1 MNTLVFDMLSF
12 KFLTMDLTSIDKP
25 FTKSEMK
32 ILVVDDR
39 EDNLFSIETI
49 LERDVYTIVKAT
61 SGRAALKI
69 LLHQHDFTLI
79 LMDVQ
84 MPDMNG
90 FETASLIYQRDK
102 LKHIPIIFVTAHNYE
117 EEKMF
122 EGYKMG
128 AVDFIYKPI
137 NPELMRYKVSV
148 FAEIFRK
155 NAQLLQQEKKLIAAN
170 ANLAKEIEER
180 KLSEEKVKQL
190 NLQLI
195 QNNEQLKNTVEELDR
210 FAYVASHDLQEPL
223 RKIMLFS
230 NRVTVQ
236 YKDKLDKEIDTQLQ
250 KIVKASGRM
259 QQLVNDLLKFS
270 RHTHDMEGFE
280 ETNLDLLL
288 QEVLSDIEHEIIIK
302 NAKIDAKGLPFIW
315 GVPSQLRQLFQNI
328 ISNSLK
334 FCKQDCP
341 PEIVI
346 YSEKVKASEL
356 IHNTVTQLNNSYQ
369 RIYFKDNGI
378 GFDPKYA
385 KEVFVVFKRL
395 HSYHEFEGTGIGLS
409 ICKKIVDRHN
419 GFIEADST
427 PGEGTTFIVTLPEV
441 LLQNEFQYP
450 QAGLV
455 EDNK

>member
-1 MNTLVFDMLSF
+1 
-12 KFLTMDLTSIDKP
+12 MDLTSIDKP

-49 LERDVYTIVKAT
+49 LEKDGYTIVKAL

-155 NAQLLQQEKKLIAAN
+155 NAQLLQQEKKLMAAN

-180 KLSEEKVKQL
+180 KFSEEKVKQL

-236 YKDKLDKEIDTQLQ
+236 YKDKLDKEIEIQLQ

-270 RHTHDMEGFE
+270 RHTHDLQGFE
-280 ETNLDLLL
+280 ETNLELLL
-288 QEVLSDIEHEIIIK
+288 QEVLSDIEHEIILK
-302 NAKIDAKGLPFIW
+302 NAKVEANGLPVVW
-315 GVPSQLRQLFQNI
+315 GVPSQIRQLFQNI

-334 FCKQDCP
+334 FCKQDCS
-341 PEIVI
+341 PEITI

-356 IHNTVTQLNNSYQ
+356 INSTATQLKSYYYK
-369 RIYFKDNGI
+369 IYFKDNGI

-385 KEVFVVFKRL
+385 KDIFVVFKRL

-419 GFIEADST
+419 GFIEADSK
-427 PGEGTTFIVTLPEV
+427 PGEGTTFIVTLPE
-441 LLQNEFQYP
+441 LILHKELELP
-450 QAGLV
+450 QAGLM
-455 EDNK
+455 EDKK